1 MVLGILSMLVA
12 TIAYNVSIILLALAA
27 RSESKSQD
35 RKSLTTHV
43 AVRGTG
49 AWSIV
54 LGIVGWV
61 FELVAL
67 TRISVTLARVIY
79 AAGFG
84 VMLVLARWRLGE
96 KPKRNE
102 AIGITAIAVGIVAVS
117 TTIPSVSKTNPG
129 LLGWVVLTIIIAPT
143 IFLPDIVQTFR
154 KAPAAY
160 LSAIGAGLGY
170 SASNLYTKG
179 VSDVLSLS
187 SLVPFALLAIG
198 AGVTSLVAFTDQIR
212 ALQSGRATA
221 IVPLVAGLQS
231 IIPIIVASLFF
242 GEKWP
247 VTLGGQFMLGGGIAL
262 TTIGMVLL
270 AYSSAQIVKSSSSGD

>member
-1 MVLGILSMLVA
+1 MVLGIMMMLAA
-12 TIAYNVSIILLALAA
+12 TTTYNVSIILLALAA
-27 RSESKSQD
+27 RSESQGQD
-35 RKSLTTHV
+35 RKSLTTNV
-43 AVRGTG
+43 AERATG
-49 AWSIV
+49 IWSIALGV
-54 LGIVGWV
+54 LGWA

-96 KPKRNE
+96 KPERNE
-102 AIGITAIAVGIVAVS
+102 AVGIIAIALGIVAVS

-129 LLGWVVLTIIIAPT
+129 LLGWVILTIVIAPT
-143 IFLPDIVQTFR
+143 IFLPDIVQSFR

-160 LSAIGAGLGY
+160 ISGIGAGLGY

-179 VSDVLSLS
+179 VSDVLSFS
-187 SLVPFALLAIG
+187 SLFPLALLAIG
-198 AGVTSLVAFTDQIR
+198 AGVTSLVAFTDEIR

-231 IIPIIVASLFF
+231 IIPITVASLFF

-247 VTLGGQFMLGGGIAL
+247 VTLHGRFLLGGGIAF

-270 AYSSAQIVKSSSSGD
+270 AYSSAQFVHVSSSGE